1 MRSFSPNK
9 SLKLTSLLGTAPIS
23 IDTPHRAADKVEVR
37 QEREKAG
44 EVSHVDRLVR
54 GIIEGFREGRYQP
67 GERLVAADLA
77 AQFDVSRAPVRE
89 ALAILVGEGVVEI
102 KKNYGAR
109 LRAFSVN
116 ELVEIMEVT
125 EAALVLGVRK
135 CAERIGSASHEDV
148 ARLDQSF
155 AQMEAA
161 WHAHDAADFVDSI
174 YYFHNN
180 INAIAGNRFLEF
192 VYQRPHFAFFNRHLA
207 GALPGPGWQEY
218 LDSYRRVYNTVREG
232 QVHAAQA
239 AFSAHMQ
246 WAISLMK

>member
-1 MRSFSPNK
+1 LSSPPIHAPLELATEMGSTRKTDGLDLAK
-9 SLKLTSLLGTAPIS
+9 SS
-23 IDTPHRAADKVEVR
+23 
-37 QEREKAG
+37 Q
-44 EVSHVDRLVR
+44 VSNVDRLVR

-77 AQFDVSRAPVRE
+77 AEFNVSRAPVRE
-89 ALAILVGEGVVEI
+89 ALAVLVGEGVVEI

-109 LRAFSVN
+109 LRAFSVD

-135 CAERIGSASHEDV
+135 CAERISTATVDEV
-148 ARLDQSF
+148 ARLDESF
-155 AQMEAA
+155 EQMEAA
-161 WHAHDAADFVDSI
+161 WHAHDAANFVDCI
-174 YYFHNN
+174 YHFHNV
-180 INAIAGNRFLEF
+180 INAIAGNRFLAF

-207 GALPGPGWQEY
+207 GALPGTGWEEY
-218 LDSYRRVYNTVREG
+218 LDSYRRVYRTIRRG

-246 WAISLMK
+246 WAISLIK

>member
-1 MRSFSPNK
+1 MSPRVH
-9 SLKLTSLLGTAPIS
+9 APLQLA
-23 IDTPHRAADKVEVR
+23 TEAAHSEGDGVSEALAKPSEI
-37 QEREKAG
+37 
-44 EVSHVDRLVR
+44 SHVDRLVR
-54 GIIEGFREGRYQP
+54 GIIDGFREGRYQP

-77 AQFDVSRAPVRE
+77 AQFNVSRAPVRE

-109 LRAFSVN
+109 IRSFSID

-174 YYFHNN
+174 YHFHNI

-218 LDSYRRVYNTVREG
+218 LDSYRRVYQTIREG

-246 WAISLMK
+246 WAISLMN